1 MIRKKWK
8 KYWIDQKKWILLI
21 ERSEKILNASS
32 KKWKKLLNESE
43 KSEKNIES
51 EKSEKKKIYI
61 YIWQINKK
69 NEIINQSTKFK
80 ITQKMDNNAKW

>member
-51 EKSEKKKIYI
+51 EKSEKKNIYI
-61 YIWQINKK
+61 YKTNK
-69 NEIINQSTKFK
+69 
-80 ITQKMDNNAKW
+80 